1 MSAAQRNGYAHFSRI
16 QCTTH
21 ALAPA
26 WHPPRFSPSPMRS
39 QRSSQSPASS
49 LEAPIQDHDIPDARS
64 MDHAC
69 RDAAMADTGTTAAST
84 IGQGRVRAGMWEA
97 GHRAALLLNQKKV
110 NTEWPGPPPP
120 EHTIVV
126 YPVCCEALLSKART
140 TVTQRHSMGLEAGS
154 IQFPAP
160 DSSPLSPEVLTA
172 PVSRRVCDS
181 LCGKRRT
188 SMSRFASLSQAQV
201 PGPSSRQGPGWFRTS
216 SRWTTDLPAS
226 ARWIPSRATPHGPKT
241 TLNHAVADLR
251 SARTERRRHVNAIR
265 IPTSRATET
274 EVGK

>member
-1 MSAAQRNGYAHFSRI
+1 
-16 QCTTH
+16 
-21 ALAPA
+21 
-26 WHPPRFSPSPMRS
+26 MRS

-126 YPVCCEALLSKART
+126 YPHGPRGGV
-140 TVTQRHSMGLEAGS
+140 HSIPSPRFQPPVPGGS
-154 IQFPAP
+154 HR
-160 DSSPLSPEVLTA
+160 SSLQ
-172 PVSRRVCDS
+172 
-181 LCGKRRT
+181 
-188 SMSRFASLSQAQV
+188 ASL
-201 PGPSSRQGPGWFRTS
+201 
-216 SRWTTDLPAS
+216 
-226 ARWIPSRATPHGPKT
+226 
-241 TLNHAVADLR
+241 
-251 SARTERRRHVNAIR
+251 
-265 IPTSRATET
+265 
-274 EVGK
+274 